1 MSDRFDWGRA
11 LSRLGDLILVPL
23 AWACMALGG
32 ASAVPN
38 EVWVWIGRVL
48 P

>member
-1 MSDRFDWGRA
+1 MSDRFDWSRA
-11 LSRLGDLILVPL
+11 LSRLGDLLLVAL

-32 ASAVPN
+32 ASAVPT
-38 EVWVWIGRVL
+38 EVWTWVWRMT